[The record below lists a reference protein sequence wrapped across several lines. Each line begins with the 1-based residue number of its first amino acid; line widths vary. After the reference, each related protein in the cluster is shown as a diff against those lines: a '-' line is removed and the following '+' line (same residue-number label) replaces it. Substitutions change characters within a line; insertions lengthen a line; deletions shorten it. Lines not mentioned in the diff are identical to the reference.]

1 MNFWFSYIKGYVRI
15 KLTGIAPERF
25 LNLCHNRGYRIWN
38 IQCEK
43 GCYTC
48 CMLLPELWQIRPL
61 ARKTCTRVR
70 IASRHGLPFRLKR
83 HWKRKGAILGIT
95 LFFALLYLMSDY
107 LWAIDIEGNTRYT
120 DDTLLQFIYST
131 GITHGMKHDAIAC
144 EELEKAIR
152 SQYNDITWVSARIDG
167 TRLVVQVKENDTSL
181 SEVVKDDTPADL
193 VSDAEGIVR
202 SIITRAG
209 TPVARVGDEIHQGDV
224 LISGLITI
232 YNDYGEPAFW
242 HQTRADGDIILEYS
256 TYYEKEIPR
265 TYSRRVYYQESSRPF
280 VVFGSW
286 HIQGLPFFS
295 AGDRS
300 YDRVEESHQLCIYD
314 NFYLPV
320 YFGTISRRYYQ
331 MEEVRYTDEELTRKA
346 EYAIQRDMTDLENLG
361 VEIIQNNVTITLQEN
376 SCICQGELL
385 LWKSVGEYRDLSS
398 EYEM

>member
-1 MNFWFSYIKGYVRI
+1 M
-15 KLTGIAPERF
+15 
-25 LNLCHNRGYRIWN
+25 
-38 IQCEK
+38 
-43 GCYTC
+43 
-48 CMLLPELWQIRPL
+48 
-61 ARKTCTRVR
+61 
-70 IASRHGLPFRLKR
+70 
-83 HWKRKGAILGIT
+83 
-95 LFFALLYLMSDY
+95 
-107 LWAIDIEGNTRYT
+107 
-120 DDTLLQFIYST
+120 
-131 GITHGMKHDAIAC
+131 
-144 EELEKAIR
+144 
-152 SQYNDITWVSARIDG
+152 
-167 TRLVVQVKENDTSL
+167 
-181 SEVVKDDTPADL
+181 KDDTPADL

-320 YFGTISRRYYQ
+320 YFGTISRRY
-331 MEEVRYTDEELTRKA
+331 
-346 EYAIQRDMTDLENLG
+346 G
-361 VEIIQNNVTITLQEN
+361 
-376 SCICQGELL
+376 
-385 LWKSVGEYRDLSS
+385 
-398 EYEM
+398 